1 MYGFG
6 LLIKETKIKIKKAKL
21 KKKKQFALA
30 ALVN

>member
-6 LLIKETKIKIKKAKL
+6 LLIKETKIKIKKEKL
-21 KKKKQFALA
+21 KKKQFALA